1 MRSIT
6 SFNQKNTMKTTKYL
20 GICMDNSS
28 AHIIELGQE
37 TTATK
42 VIDSKFT
49 HEEREQSLSKGENR
63 MHNKEQQF
71 QAEYYKELGE
81 IIKNYEEVILF
92 GPTNAKVELMNILKE
107 DQHFDKIKIDVKS
120 VDKMTDNQQVAFV
133 KDFFLKH

>member
-1 MRSIT
+1 MLSIM
-6 SFNQKNTMKTTKYL
+6 SFNQKNTMKITKYL

-107 DQHFDKIKIDVKS
+107 DQHFDKIKIYVKS
-120 VDKMTDNQQVAFV
+120 TDRMTDNQQVAFV

>member
-1 MRSIT
+1 
-6 SFNQKNTMKTTKYL
+6 
-20 GICMDNSS
+20 MDNSS

-49 HEEREQSLSKGENR
+49 HEEREQSLNKGENR

-107 DQHFDKIKIDVKS
+107 DQHFNKIKINVKS
-120 VDKMTDNQQVAFV
+120 TDRMTDNQQVAFV
-133 KDFFLKH
+133 KDYFLKH